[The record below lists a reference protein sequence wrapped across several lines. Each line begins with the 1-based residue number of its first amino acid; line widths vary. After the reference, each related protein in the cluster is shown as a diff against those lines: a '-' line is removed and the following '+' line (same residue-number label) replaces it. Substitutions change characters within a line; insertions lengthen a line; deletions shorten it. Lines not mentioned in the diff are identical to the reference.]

1 MTIFTLARP
10 AAALKCA
17 AAVHLQRCG
26 PLIEQVSAA
35 LAAALLITMAA
46 LPQERELEPARTAAG
61 VQGAFAGA
69 PGRESTFGA
78 YLGAPYHYPSDFHF
92 TKQGVHDF
100 NIRKVE
106 WYTHPFENP
115 LYYGARIQRWSAG
128 GVFGAM
134 LDFTHSKAYAPLD
147 KPASLDGTFEG
158 KPLPPGDES
167 PEKPSLMPPRK
178 IFNKLEFTHGHNML
192 TLNGLM
198 RFARFSNVLI
208 PYAGIGAGVSLPHS
222 EMQLQADGDKR
233 TYEYQYAGPCAQALL
248 GLELR
253 LRTGSVFLEYKFTIA
268 DYRAP
273 HTLRDGS
280 LFPIDIWH
288 QLKRWRSGAEPPG
301 GWGETRLTSHQAI
314 GGFLVRF
321 VPDVATPGLR

>member
-1 MTIFTLARP
+1 MTAMTLEQTAP
-10 AAALKCA
+10 ASAADERESLRRSRKY
-17 AAVHLQRCG
+17 G
-26 PLIEQVSAA
+26 PLIEQASAA
-35 LAAALLITMAA
+35 LAAALLIAMAA
-46 LPQERELEPARTAAG
+46 LPQEREADAARTAAG
-61 VQGAFAGA
+61 AQGAIAGA

-92 TKQGVHDF
+92 TKPGVHDF

-115 LYYGARIQRWSAG
+115 LYYGARVQRWSAG
-128 GVFGAM
+128 GIFGAM

-147 KPASLDGTFEG
+147 RPAPLDGTFDG
-158 KPLPPGDES
+158 KPLANGEIA
-167 PEKPSLMPPRK
+167 PPRK

-192 TLNGLM
+192 TLNGLV
-198 RFARFSNVLI
+198 RFARFSNAFV

-222 EMQLQADGDKR
+222 EMQLRAEGDKR
-233 TYEYQYAGPCAQALL
+233 TYEYQYTGPCAQALL

-253 LRTGSVFLEYKFTIA
+253 LRTGSVFIEYKFTIA

-273 HTLRDGS
+273 HTLRDGR
-280 LFPIDIWH
+280 LFPIDMWH
-288 QLKRWRSGAEPPG
+288 QIKRWWSGAEPPG

-321 VPDVATPGLR
+321 VPETAAPPLR